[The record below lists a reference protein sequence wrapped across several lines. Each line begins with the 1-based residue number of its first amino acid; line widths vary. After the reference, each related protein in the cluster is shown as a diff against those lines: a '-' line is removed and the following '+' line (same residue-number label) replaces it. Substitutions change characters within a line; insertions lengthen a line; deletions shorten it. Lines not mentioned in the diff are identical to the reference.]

1 MTIPVPF
8 PVEPGDRLRVV
19 KDNPDGTDLQTN
31 DLVTAMAVGIH
42 VTNGLPV
49 PVVQVSTAHG
59 PQMLTF
65 ASLEPIDLPVYTPG
79 EKNDV
84 VDAFFWRILGNDD
97 ELRDFAVDAREK
109 LAANDPK
116 PATEHTGGGTVTIDN
131 RPIRAVGQVYT
142 YADQDGDELE
152 VTYYEQECPS
162 HGRHGGFHFSI
173 NDEEEVIIPAARM
186 DGLIRYLFMMKK
198 HSERQDEA

>member
-1 MTIPVPF
+1 MPIPVPF

-19 KDNPDGTDLQTN
+19 TDNPDGTDLKTN

-42 VTNGLPV
+42 VANGLPV

-65 ASLEPIDLPVYTPG
+65 TSVEPTEVPVYTPG
-79 EKNDV
+79 EKDDV

-97 ELRDFAVDAREK
+97 ELRDFAVKAREE

-116 PATEHTGGGTVTIDN
+116 GEPNGGGTAVAE
-131 RPIRAVGQVYT
+131 RPTQTSIGQT
-142 YADQDGDELE
+142 YAWADKDGDELE
-152 VTYYEQECPS
+152 VTYYEQRCAD
-162 HGRHGGFHFSI
+162 HGVHGGFHFSI
-173 NDEEEVIIPAARM
+173 NEEEEVVIPAHAV
-186 DGLIRYLFMMKK
+186 DGLIRFLFTLKK
-198 HSERQDEA
+198 RTE

>member
-1 MTIPVPF
+1 MTVPVPF

-79 EKNDV
+79 EKDDV

-97 ELRDFAVDAREK
+97 EMRDFAVTAREE
-109 LAANDPK
+109 LAKNDPK
-116 PATEHTGGGTVTIDN
+116 GEPNGGGTAVAE
-131 RPIRAVGQVYT
+131 RPSLTPVGQVYAYT
-142 YADQDGDELE
+142 DQDDDQIE
-152 VTYYEQECPS
+152 VTYYEQECPD
-162 HGRHGGFHFSI
+162 HGRHGGFHFAI
-173 NDEEEVIIPAARM
+173 NGEEEVIIQADRL
-186 DGLIRYLFMMKK
+186 DGLIRFLFMMKRY
-198 HSERQDEA
+198 SERPESE